1 LAATLNLFP
10 FQSPQVTGGRP
21 ADPIPQRRKEE
32 TMTKKMGRAALLS
45 VGFLAVSTSAA
56 LLGVVMSGPLLRAD
70 GPAADPAVERTRDQV
85 KMLDELYKNAVVSI
99 TNKYDGPPAIK
110 VAKDVFAAMEK
121 SGWHKAKL
129 VDASGSPQNEANL
142 PQTNFEKRA
151 AVAIRAG
158 KPYFEEIEG
167 NGPGRKLYAA
177 TVVPAVTKKCAT
189 CHGVNEGDL
198 LGFIRYEVPVK

>member
-1 LAATLNLFP
+1 
-10 FQSPQVTGGRP
+10 
-21 ADPIPQRRKEE
+21 
-32 TMTKKMGRAALLS
+32 MTKKLGRVALLG
-45 VGFLAVSTSAA
+45 VGSLTIATSAA
-56 LLGVVMSGPLLRAD
+56 LLGPVMSGPLLRAD
-70 GPAADPAVERTRDQV
+70 APDADPALKRTREQV

-142 PQTNFEKRA
+142 PQTGFEKRA
-151 AVAIRAG
+151 AAAIRAG
-158 KPYFEEIEG
+158 EPYFEEVEG
-167 NGPGRKLYAA
+167 NGSGRKLYAA

-189 CHGVNEGDL
+189 CHGVSQGDL
-198 LGFIRYEVPVK
+198 LGFIRYEIPIK